1 MNQSL
6 PTHHPLKY
14 AGIGVAAIVIGA
26 LIAIAFIDDP
36 LRAFIERRVNQSL
49 DGYRFTIGSLDFHP
63 IGFSI
68 DLENVVLVRTQHPD
82 EPILKIPF
90 WSASVHWQDLLR
102 GALVS
107 DHHFLR
113 PALQITRAQAV
124 EEAGDTRALTERG
137 WQKAVLAVYPLEV
150 NELDIVD
157 GDISYADSPTSKPLR
172 LQGVHF
178 RATNIR
184 NIESPDHTYPSRVS
198 LRAQVFGS
206 GQLTVDGKA
215 DFLAQPH
222 VGVDAQVELTDIPLA
237 DLLPLTGRA
246 NVILREGILKAKRHV
261 EYSPSVKNVEIQ
273 DLAVNRLR
281 MDYVHAAGAAKKERP
296 VAEAAVKQA
305 TEVRKEPNISV
316 RMERGQITN
325 SELGFVNK
333 ETVPG
338 YRVFLAQINMQIED
352 LSNTLDRET
361 AGINL
366 EGRFMGNG
374 KLTTR
379 ITIRPQNPLP
389 DFDLKVKI
397 LKTKLPSMNNL
408 LRAHA
413 NADVK
418 EGSFTFFSELT
429 VQNGKVTGYVRPFFK
444 DVDVYDPEQDK
455 DKGFLQTVYE
465 GLLEDLADVF
475 KNVPREQVATEATVT
490 GPLSDPRTSTWE
502 ILVNLIKNAFFKAI
516 VPGFKKTLQP

>member
-1 MNQSL
+1 MDQSL
-6 PTHHPLKY
+6 RTHHPWKY
-14 AGIGVAAIVIGA
+14 VGIGVATIVLGA
-26 LIAIAFIDDP
+26 LIAIVFIDEP
-36 LRAFIERRVNQSL
+36 LRGFIERRVNQRL
-49 DGYRFTIGSLDFHP
+49 DGYRLTIGSLDFHP
-63 IGFSI
+63 MGFSI
-68 DLENVVLVRTQHPD
+68 DLENVVLVKTQHPD
-82 EPILKIPF
+82 QSILKIPL
-90 WSASVHWQDLLR
+90 WGASVHWRDLLR

-107 DHHFLR
+107 DHRFER
-113 PALQITRAQAV
+113 PTLQITRAQAV
-124 EEAGDTRALTERG
+124 EEADDTRALTERG
-137 WQKAVLAVYPLEV
+137 WQKAVLAVYPLDI

-157 GDISYADSPTSKPLR
+157 GEVSYADSPTSKPLQ
-172 LQGVHF
+172 LQAVQF
-178 RATNIR
+178 RAGNIR
-184 NIESPDHTYPSRVS
+184 NIESPDNTYPSRIS
-198 LRAQVFGS
+198 LQAQVFGS
-206 GQLTVDGKA
+206 GQVTVDGKA

-222 VGVDAQVELTDIPLA
+222 VGVDAHVELTDIPLT

-246 NVILREGILKAKRHV
+246 NVILREGLLKAKGHV
-261 EYSPSVKNVEIQ
+261 EYSPSVKNVQVQ
-273 DLAVNRLR
+273 DFAVNNLR
-281 MDYVHAAGAAKKERP
+281 MDYVHAAGAAKKEKP
-296 VAEAAVKQA
+296 VVEAAVKQA
-305 TEVRKEPNISV
+305 TEVRREPPVSV
-316 RMERGQITN
+316 RIERGQITN

-338 YRVFLAQINMQIED
+338 YRVFLAQINMQIQD
-352 LSNTLDRET
+352 LSNTFDRET

-397 LKTKLPSMNNL
+397 LKTKLASMNNV

-418 EGSFTFFSELT
+418 EGSFTFFSELA

-455 DKGFLQTVYE
+455 DKGFLQQVYE

-475 KNVPREQVATEATVT
+475 KNLPREQVATEATVT

-502 ILVNLIKNAFFKAI
+502 VFVNLVKNAFFKAI
-516 VPGFKKTLQP
+516 VPGFKKTIQP